1 MTHSDQVEG
10 PEHLRRAEDLQ
21 PAEDLRPALTVGIRI
36 KRRMVLAWGLWDWG
50 SSAYSAVIT
59 SFVFGPYV
67 VRGVVGDAEPGGLT
81 ANTWL
86 GMSSAAAG
94 LLVALI
100 APITGQRADAG
111 GHRKRSLAIWSALV
125 IIVMLGMFSVK
136 NDPSYLWIALVLLA
150 AGAVFQ
156 EFAVVSY
163 NAMLSQ
169 VSTPE
174 TIGRVSGF
182 GWGMGYFGGIFLL
195 LICYVG
201 FIAPDVGWFGVSSDG
216 GLNIRAVVVF
226 SAVWFAVFAIPVLLA
241 VPETPPGPKRRRV
254 NFFASYRLLLND
266 IKALF
271 RRDRNSVY
279 FLIASALYRDGLAAI
294 FSFGAILAVTV
305 YGLSQSS
312 VLIFGIIANITAA
325 LGAVCMGVLED
336 QIGPKKVIMISL
348 TGLIT
353 TALILLFAHG
363 TVMFWIFGLI
373 LTLWVGPAQ
382 ASSRSFM
389 ARIAPVGREGEMF
402 GLYATTGRAASFL
415 APGLFALFSGL
426 FSDRV
431 GIVGIGLVLLAGALA
446 LAGVKSPPRQPVQ
459 VSE

>member
-1 MTHSDQVEG
+1 MTNSDSVE
-10 PEHLRRAEDLQ
+10 RAAELEPP
-21 PAEDLRPALTVGIRI
+21 PAVGTRI
-36 KRRMVLAWGLWDWG
+36 KRRVVLAWGLWDWG

-59 SFVFGPYV
+59 SFVFGPYI
-67 VRGVVGDAEPGGLT
+67 VRGVVGDAQPGGLS

-86 GMSSAAAG
+86 GISSAAAG
-94 LLVALI
+94 LLIALI

-125 IIVMLGMFSVK
+125 IAVMFGMYTVQ
-136 NDPSYLWIALVLLA
+136 NEPSYLWIALVLLA

-163 NAMLSQ
+163 NAMLPQ

-182 GWGMGYFGGIFLL
+182 GWSMGYIGGIFLL

-201 FIAPDVGWFGVSSDG
+201 FIAPDVGWFGVTSAG
-216 GLNIRAVVVF
+216 GLNIRTVAVF

-241 VPETPPGPKRRRV
+241 VPEKPPGPKGRRV
-254 NFFASYRLLLND
+254 SFFASYPLLVND
-266 IKALF
+266 VKALF
-271 RRDRNSVY
+271 RRDRNAVY

-294 FSFGAILAVTV
+294 FTFGAILAVSV
-305 YGLSQSS
+305 YGLGQSS
-312 VLIFGIIANITAA
+312 VLIFGIAANLVAA
-325 LGAVCMGVLED
+325 LGALGMGAVED
-336 QIGPKKVIMISL
+336 RIGPKRVIMISL
-348 TGLIT
+348 IGLIT
-353 TALILLFAHG
+353 TAMILLFAHG
-363 TVMFWIFGLI
+363 TTMFWIFGLL

-389 ARIAPVGREGEMF
+389 ARIAPVGREGQMF

-426 FSDRV
+426 FSDRI
-431 GIVGIGLVLLAGALA
+431 GIVGIALVLLAGALL
-446 LAGVKSPPRQPVQ
+446 LARVKSPPRQQIQ

>member
-1 MTHSDQVEG
+1 MTDSDNVDRAAEIG
-10 PEHLRRAEDLQ
+10 PV
-21 PAEDLRPALTVGIRI
+21 ALETRI
-36 KRRMVLAWGLWDWG
+36 KRRVVLAWGLWDWG

-67 VRGVVGDAEPGGLT
+67 VRGVVGDAQPGGLS

-86 GMSSAAAG
+86 GISSATAG
-94 LLVALI
+94 LVIALI

-125 IIVMLGMFSVK
+125 IAVMFGMYTVK
-136 NDPSYLWIALVLLA
+136 NDSSYLWIALVLLA

-156 EFAVVSY
+156 EFANVSY
-163 NAMLSQ
+163 NAMLPQ

-182 GWGMGYFGGIFLL
+182 GWSMGYIGGIFLL

-201 FIAPDVGWFGVSSDG
+201 FIAPDVGWFGVTSAG
-216 GLNIRAVVVF
+216 GLNVRAVAVF

-241 VPETPPGPKRRRV
+241 VPEKPPGPKRRRV
-254 NFFASYRLLLND
+254 SFFASYPLLLND

-271 RRDRNSVY
+271 RRDRNAVY

-294 FSFGAILAVTV
+294 FSFGAILAVSV
-305 YGLSQSS
+305 YGLAQAS
-312 VLIFGIIANITAA
+312 VLIFGIAANLVAAIGA
-325 LGAVCMGVLED
+325 LGMGAIED
-336 QIGPKKVIMISL
+336 RIGPKKVIMISL
-348 TGLIT
+348 IGLIT
-353 TALILLFAHG
+353 TAMILLFAHG
-363 TVMFWIFGLI
+363 TTMFWIFGLL

-389 ARIAPVGREGEMF
+389 ARVAPVGREGEMF

-426 FSDRV
+426 FSDRI
-431 GIVGIGLVLLAGALA
+431 GIVGIALVLLAGTLLLA
-446 LAGVKSPPRQPVQ
+446 RVKAPPRQRIQ
-459 VSE
+459 VSD

>member
-1 MTHSDQVEG
+1 MTDSDRVEA
-10 PEHLRRAEDLQ
+10 AE
-21 PAEDLRPALTVGIRI
+21 LRPSLAVGGRL

-67 VRGVVGDAEPGGLT
+67 VRGVVGDAQPGGLT

-86 GMSSAAAG
+86 GISTAAAG
-94 LLVALI
+94 FLVAAI

-111 GHRKRSLAIWSALV
+111 GHRKRNLAIWSGLV
-125 IIVMLGMFSVK
+125 IAVMLAMFTVK

-150 AGAVFQ
+150 TGAVFQ

-163 NAMLSQ
+163 NAMLPQ

-182 GWGMGYFGGIFLL
+182 GWAMGYFGGIFLL

-201 FIAPDVGWFGVSSDG
+201 FIAPDVGWFGVTSAG

-226 SAVWFAVFAIPVLLA
+226 SAIWFAVFAIPVLMA
-241 VPETPPGPKRRRV
+241 VPESPPGPKRRRV
-254 NFFASYRLLLND
+254 GFFASYRLLVND

-271 RRDRNSVY
+271 KRDRNSVH

-294 FSFGAILAVTV
+294 FSFGAILAVSV
-305 YGLSQSS
+305 YGLAQST
-312 VLIFGIIANITAA
+312 VLIFGIAANLVAA
-325 LGAVCMGVLED
+325 LGALGMGAVED
-336 QIGPKKVIMISL
+336 RIGPKKVIMISL
-348 TGLIT
+348 VGLIST
-353 TALILLFAHG
+353 SLILLFARG
-363 TVMFWIFGLI
+363 TTAFWIFGLI

-382 ASSRSFM
+382 SSSRAFM

-415 APGLFALFSGL
+415 APALFALFSGL
-426 FSDRV
+426 FTDRV
-431 GIVGIGLVLLAGALA
+431 GIVGIALVLLAGAIA
-446 LAGVKSPPRQPVQ
+446 MAGVKSPPRRQVQ
-459 VSE
+459 ISE

>member
-1 MTHSDQVEG
+1 MTDSDRVEA
-10 PEHLRRAEDLQ
+10 AE
-21 PAEDLRPALTVGIRI
+21 LRPSLAVGGRL

-67 VRGVVGDAEPGGLT
+67 VRGVVGDAQPGGLT

-86 GMSSAAAG
+86 GISTAAAG
-94 LLVALI
+94 FLVAAI

-111 GHRKRSLAIWSALV
+111 GHRKRNLAIWSGLV
-125 IIVMLGMFSVK
+125 IAVMLAMFTVK

-150 AGAVFQ
+150 TGAVFQ

-163 NAMLSQ
+163 NAMLPQ

-182 GWGMGYFGGIFLL
+182 GWAMGYFGGIFLL

-201 FIAPDVGWFGVSSDG
+201 FIAPDVGWFGVTSAG

-226 SAVWFAVFAIPVLLA
+226 SAIWFAVFAIPVLMA
-241 VPETPPGPKRRRV
+241 VPESPPGPKRRRV
-254 NFFASYRLLLND
+254 GFFASYRLLVND

-271 RRDRNSVY
+271 KRDRNSVY

-294 FSFGAILAVTV
+294 FSFGAILAVSV
-305 YGLSQSS
+305 YGLAQST
-312 VLIFGIIANITAA
+312 VLIFGIAANLVAA
-325 LGAVCMGVLED
+325 LGALGMGAVED
-336 QIGPKKVIMISL
+336 RIGPKKVIMISL
-348 TGLIT
+348 VGLIST
-353 TALILLFAHG
+353 SLILLFARG
-363 TVMFWIFGLI
+363 TTAFWIFGLI

-382 ASSRSFM
+382 SSSRAFM

-415 APGLFALFSGL
+415 APALFALFSGL
-426 FSDRV
+426 FTDRV
-431 GIVGIGLVLLAGALA
+431 GIVGIALVLLAGAIA
-446 LAGVKSPPRQPVQ
+446 MAGVKSPPRRQVQ
-459 VSE
+459 ISE

>member
-1 MTHSDQVEG
+1 MTNNDSVGRAAELEPPLAVG
-10 PEHLRRAEDLQ
+10 P
-21 PAEDLRPALTVGIRI
+21 RI
-36 KRRMVLAWGLWDWG
+36 KRRVVLAWGLWDWG

-67 VRGVVGDAEPGGLT
+67 VRGVVGDAQPGGLS

-86 GMSSAAAG
+86 GISSAAAG
-94 LLVALI
+94 LLIALI

-125 IIVMLGMFSVK
+125 IAVMFGMYTVK
-136 NDPSYLWIALVLLA
+136 SEPSYLWIALVLLA

-163 NAMLSQ
+163 NAMLPQ

-182 GWGMGYFGGIFLL
+182 GWSMGYVGGIFLL

-201 FIAPDVGWFGVSSDG
+201 FIAPDVGWFGVTSAG
-216 GLNIRAVVVF
+216 GLNIRAVAVF
-226 SAVWFAVFAIPVLLA
+226 SALWFAVFAIPVLLA
-241 VPETPPGPKRRRV
+241 VPEKPPGPKRRRV
-254 NFFASYRLLLND
+254 SFFASYPLLVSD
-266 IKALF
+266 VKALF
-271 RRDRNSVY
+271 RRDRNAVY

-294 FSFGAILAVTV
+294 FSFGAILAVSV
-305 YGLSQSS
+305 YGLGQSS
-312 VLIFGIIANITAA
+312 VLIFGIAANLVAAVGA
-325 LGAVCMGVLED
+325 LGMGAVED
-336 QIGPKKVIMISL
+336 RIGPKRVIMISL
-348 TGLIT
+348 IGLIT
-353 TALILLFAHG
+353 TVMILLFAHG
-363 TVMFWIFGLI
+363 TTMFWIFGLL

-389 ARIAPVGREGEMF
+389 ARIAPAGREGEMF

-431 GIVGIGLVLLAGALA
+431 GIVGIALVLLAGALL
-446 LAGVKSPPRQPVQ
+446 LARVQSPTRQQ
-459 VSE
+459 ILVSE

>member
-1 MTHSDQVEG
+1 MTDGDRVEA
-10 PEHLRRAEDLQ
+10 PE
-21 PAEDLRPALTVGIRI
+21 LRPPLAVGGRI
-36 KRRMVLAWGLWDWG
+36 KRRMVLAWAMWDWG

-67 VRGVVGDAEPGGLT
+67 VRGVVGDAQPGGLT

-86 GMSSAAAG
+86 GISTAAAG
-94 LLVALI
+94 LLVAAI
-100 APITGQRADAG
+100 APVTGQRADAG
-111 GHRKRSLAIWSALV
+111 GHRKRNLAIWSGLV
-125 IIVMLGMFSVK
+125 IAVMLGMFSVK
-136 NDPSYLWIALVLLA
+136 NEPSYLWIALVLLA

-163 NAMLSQ
+163 NAMLPQ

-182 GWGMGYFGGIFLL
+182 GWAMGYFGGIFLL

-201 FIAPDVGWFGVSSDG
+201 FIAPDVGWFGVTSAG
-216 GLNIRAVVVF
+216 GLNIRAVVIF
-226 SAVWFAVFAIPVLLA
+226 SAIWFAVFAIPVLLA
-241 VPETPPGPKRRRV
+241 VPESPPGPSRRRV
-254 NFFASYRLLLND
+254 GFFASYRLLVND

-271 RRDRNSVY
+271 KRDRNSVY

-294 FSFGAILAVTV
+294 FSFGAILAVSV
-305 YGLSQSS
+305 YGMAQST
-312 VLIFGIIANITAA
+312 VLIFGIAANVVAA
-325 LGAVCMGVLED
+325 LGALGMGVIED
-336 QIGPKKVIMISL
+336 RIGPKKVIMISL
-348 TGLIT
+348 VGLIT
-353 TALILLFAHG
+353 TSLILLFAHG
-363 TVMFWIFGLI
+363 TTMFWIFGLI

-382 ASSRSFM
+382 SSSRAFM

-415 APGLFALFSGL
+415 APALFALFSGL
-426 FSDRV
+426 FTDRV
-431 GIVGIGLVLLAGALA
+431 GIVGIALVLLAGALA
-446 LAGVKSPPRQPVQ
+446 MAGVKSPPNRQLQ

>member
-1 MTHSDQVEG
+1 MTDSDNVDRAAEIGPVAVE
-10 PEHLRRAEDLQ
+10 
-21 PAEDLRPALTVGIRI
+21 TRI
-36 KRRMVLAWGLWDWG
+36 KRRVVLAWGLWDWG

-67 VRGVVGDAEPGGLT
+67 VRGVVGDAQPGGLS

-86 GMSSAAAG
+86 GISSATAG
-94 LLVALI
+94 LVIALI

-125 IIVMLGMFSVK
+125 IAVMFGMYTVK
-136 NDPSYLWIALVLLA
+136 NDSSYLLIALVLLA

-156 EFAVVSY
+156 EFANVSY
-163 NAMLSQ
+163 NAMLPQ

-182 GWGMGYFGGIFLL
+182 GWSMGYIGGIFLL

-201 FIAPDVGWFGVSSDG
+201 FIAPDVGWFGVTSAG
-216 GLNIRAVVVF
+216 GLNVRAVAVF

-241 VPETPPGPKRRRV
+241 VPEKPPGPKRRRV
-254 NFFASYRLLLND
+254 SFFASYPLLLND

-271 RRDRNSVY
+271 RRDRNAVH

-294 FSFGAILAVTV
+294 FSFGAILAVSV
-305 YGLSQSS
+305 YGLAQAS
-312 VLIFGIIANITAA
+312 VLIFGIAANLVAAIGA
-325 LGAVCMGVLED
+325 LGMGAIED
-336 QIGPKKVIMISL
+336 RIGPKKVIMISL
-348 TGLIT
+348 IGLIT
-353 TALILLFAHG
+353 TAMILLFAHG
-363 TVMFWIFGLI
+363 TTMFWIFGLL

-389 ARIAPVGREGEMF
+389 ARVAPVGREGEMF

-426 FSDRV
+426 FSDRI
-431 GIVGIGLVLLAGALA
+431 GIVGIALVLLAGTLLLA
-446 LAGVKSPPRQPVQ
+446 RVKAPPRQQIQ
-459 VSE
+459 VSD

>member
-1 MTHSDQVEG
+1 MTESDRVEA
-10 PEHLRRAEDLQ
+10 AE
-21 PAEDLRPALTVGIRI
+21 LRPLLAVGGRI
-36 KRRMVLAWGLWDWG
+36 KRRMVVAWGLWDWG

-67 VRGVVGDAEPGGLT
+67 VRGVVGDAQPGGLS

-86 GMSSAAAG
+86 GIATATAG
-94 LLVALI
+94 FLVAVI
-100 APITGQRADAG
+100 APITGQRSDAG
-111 GHRKRSLAIWSALV
+111 GHRKRNLAIWSALV
-125 IIVMLGMFSVK
+125 IVVMLAMFSVR
-136 NDPSYLWIALVLLA
+136 NDPGYLWIALVLLA

-163 NAMLSQ
+163 NAMLPQ
-169 VSTPE
+169 VSTPD

-182 GWGMGYFGGIFLL
+182 GWAMGYFGGIFLL

-201 FIAPDVGWFGVSSDG
+201 FIAPDVGWFGVTSAG
-216 GLNIRAVVVF
+216 GLNIRAVVVI
-226 SAVWFAVFAIPVLLA
+226 SAIWFAVFAIPVLVA
-241 VPETPPGPKRRRV
+241 VPESPPGPKRRRV
-254 NFFASYRLLLND
+254 GFFASYRLLVHD

-271 RRDRNSVY
+271 RRDRNSVH

-294 FSFGAILAVTV
+294 FSFGAILAVSV
-305 YGLSQSS
+305 YGLAQSS
-312 VLIFGIIANITAA
+312 VLIFGIAANVVAA
-325 LGAVCMGVLED
+325 LGALGMGAIED
-336 QIGPKKVIMISL
+336 RIGPKKVIMISL
-348 TGLIT
+348 VGLIT
-353 TALILLFAHG
+353 TSLILLFAHG
-363 TVMFWIFGLI
+363 TTMFWIFGLI

-382 ASSRSFM
+382 SSSRAFM

-426 FSDRV
+426 FTDRV
-431 GIVGIGLVLLAGALA
+431 GIVGIALVLLAGAVA
-446 LAGVKSPPRQPVQ
+446 MAGVKSPPRQQVK

>member
-1 MTHSDQVEG
+1 MTDSDNVERAAEFG
-10 PEHLRRAEDLQ
+10 PPLAIG
-21 PAEDLRPALTVGIRI
+21 PRI
-36 KRRMVLAWGLWDWG
+36 KRRVVLAWGLWDWG

-67 VRGVVGDAEPGGLT
+67 VRGVVGDAQPGGLS

-86 GMSSAAAG
+86 GISSAAAG
-94 LLVALI
+94 LLIALI

-125 IIVMLGMFSVK
+125 IAVMLCMYTVK
-136 NDPSYLWIALVLLA
+136 NEPGYLWIALVLLA

-163 NAMLSQ
+163 NAMLPQ

-174 TIGRVSGF
+174 SIGRVSGF
-182 GWGMGYFGGIFLL
+182 GWSMGYFGGIFLL

-201 FIAPDVGWFGVSSDG
+201 FIAPEVGWFGVTSAG
-216 GLNIRAVVVF
+216 GLNIRAIAVF

-241 VPETPPGPKRRRV
+241 VPEKPPGPKRRRV
-254 NFFASYRLLLND
+254 SFFASYPLLLND

-271 RRDRNSVY
+271 RRDRNAVR

-294 FSFGAILAVTV
+294 FSFGAILAVSV
-305 YGLSQSS
+305 YGLDQSS
-312 VLIFGIIANITAA
+312 VLIFGIAANIVAA
-325 LGAVCMGVLED
+325 LGALVMGTVED
-336 QIGPKKVIMISL
+336 RIGPKKVIMISL
-348 TGLIT
+348 IGLIT
-353 TALILLFAHG
+353 TAMILLFARG
-363 TVMFWIFGLI
+363 TTMFWIFGLL

-389 ARIAPVGREGEMF
+389 ARVSPAGREGEMF

-426 FSDRV
+426 FSDRI
-431 GIVGIGLVLLAGALA
+431 GIVGIALVLLAGTLLLA
-446 LAGVKSPPRQPVQ
+446 RVKSPPREQIQ

>member
-1 MTHSDQVEG
+1 MTDSDRIE
-10 PEHLRRAEDLQ
+10 RAASMPPPL
-21 PAEDLRPALTVGIRI
+21 AVGGRI

-67 VRGVVGDAEPGGLT
+67 VRGVVGDTEPGGLS
-81 ANTWL
+81 ADTWL
-86 GMSSAAAG
+86 GISTATAG
-94 LLVALI
+94 VLVAAI
-100 APITGQRADAG
+100 APITGQRADAS
-111 GHRKRSLAIWSALV
+111 GHRKRSLAIWSGLV
-125 IIVMLGMFSVK
+125 IAVMLGMFSVK
-136 NDPSYLWIALVLLA
+136 NDPSYLWIALILLA

-163 NAMLSQ
+163 NAMLPQ
-169 VSTPE
+169 VSTPD

-182 GWGMGYFGGIFLL
+182 GWAMGYFGGIFLL

-201 FIAPDVGWFGVSSDG
+201 FIAPDVGWFGVTSAG
-216 GLNIRAVVVF
+216 GLNIRAVVVI
-226 SAVWFAVFAIPVLLA
+226 SAIWFAVFAIPVLVA
-241 VPETPPGPKRRRV
+241 VPESPPGPRRRRV
-254 NFFASYRLLLND
+254 GFFASYRLLVHD

-271 RRDRNSVY
+271 RRDRNSVH

-294 FSFGAILAVTV
+294 FSFGAILAVSV
-305 YGLSQSS
+305 YGLAQSS
-312 VLIFGIIANITAA
+312 VLIFGIAANVVAA
-325 LGAVCMGVLED
+325 LGALGMGAIED
-336 QIGPKKVIMISL
+336 RIGPKKVIMISL
-348 TGLIT
+348 VGLIT
-353 TALILLFAHG
+353 TSLILLFAHG
-363 TVMFWIFGLI
+363 TTMFWIFGLI

-382 ASSRSFM
+382 SSSRAFM

-426 FSDRV
+426 FTDRV
-431 GIVGIGLVLLAGALA
+431 GIVGIALVLLAGALA
-446 LAGVKSPPRQPVQ
+446 MVGVKSPPRHQVQ

>member
-1 MTHSDQVEG
+1 MTDGDSFERAAEIG
-10 PEHLRRAEDLQ
+10 PPLA
-21 PAEDLRPALTVGIRI
+21 VGTRI
-36 KRRMVLAWGLWDWG
+36 KRRVVLAWGLWDWG

-59 SFVFGPYV
+59 SFVFGPYI
-67 VRGVVGDAEPGGLT
+67 VRGVVGDAQPGGLS

-86 GMSSAAAG
+86 GISSATAG
-94 LLVALI
+94 LLIALI

-125 IIVMLGMFSVK
+125 IAVMLCMYTVK
-136 NDPSYLWIALVLLA
+136 NEPSYLWIALVLLA

-163 NAMLSQ
+163 NAMLQQ

-174 TIGRVSGF
+174 SIGRVSGF
-182 GWGMGYFGGIFLL
+182 GWSMGYFGGIFLL
-195 LICYVG
+195 LISYVG
-201 FIAPDVGWFGVSSDG
+201 FIAPDVGWFGVTSAG
-216 GLNIRAVVVF
+216 GLNIRAVAVF

-241 VPETPPGPKRRRV
+241 VPEKPPGPKRRRV
-254 NFFASYRLLLND
+254 SFFASYPLLLSD

-271 RRDRNSVY
+271 RRDRNAVK

-294 FSFGAILAVTV
+294 FSFGAILAVSV
-305 YGLSQSS
+305 YGLAQSS
-312 VLIFGIIANITAA
+312 VLIFGIAANIVAA
-325 LGAVCMGVLED
+325 LGALGMGAVED
-336 QIGPKKVIMISL
+336 RIGPKKVIMISL
-348 TGLIT
+348 IGLIT
-353 TALILLFAHG
+353 TAMILLFARG
-363 TVMFWIFGLI
+363 TTMFWIFGLL

-389 ARIAPVGREGEMF
+389 ARVAPAGREGEMF

-426 FSDRV
+426 FSDRI
-431 GIVGIGLVLLAGALA
+431 GIVGIALVLLAGALL
-446 LAGVKSPPRQPVQ
+446 LARVKSPPRERIQ

>member
-1 MTHSDQVEG
+1 MTDSDS
-10 PEHLRRAEDLQ
+10 AEQTAAIRPPL
-21 PAEDLRPALTVGIRI
+21 AEAGTRI

-67 VRGVVGDAEPGGLT
+67 VRGVVGDSQPGGLS

-86 GMSSAAAG
+86 GVSTAAAG
-94 LLVALI
+94 FLVALI

-125 IIVMLGMFSVK
+125 IAVMLGMFSVK

-163 NAMLSQ
+163 NAMLPQ
-169 VSTPE
+169 VSTPD

-182 GWGMGYFGGIFLL
+182 GWAMGYFGGIFLL

-201 FIAPDVGWFGVSSDG
+201 FIAPEVGWFGVSAAG
-216 GLNIRAVVVF
+216 GLNIRAVAVF
-226 SAVWFAVFAIPVLLA
+226 SAIWFAVFAIPVLLA
-241 VPETPPGPKRRRV
+241 VPESPPGPQRRRV
-254 NFFASYRLLLND
+254 SFFASYRLLLND

-271 RRDRNSVY
+271 KRDRNSVY

-294 FSFGAILAVTV
+294 FAFGAILAVSV
-305 YGLSQSS
+305 YGMAQST
-312 VLIFGIIANITAA
+312 VLIFGIAANVVAA
-325 LGAVCMGVLED
+325 LGALSMGAVED
-336 QIGPKKVIMISL
+336 RIGPKKVIMISL
-348 TGLIT
+348 IGLIT
-353 TALILLFAHG
+353 TSVVLLFARG
-363 TVMFWIFGLI
+363 TTMFWIFGLI

-382 ASSRSFM
+382 ASSRAFM
-389 ARIAPVGREGEMF
+389 ARLAPVGREGEMF

-415 APGLFALFSGL
+415 APALFALFSGF
-426 FSDRV
+426 FSDRI
-431 GIVGIGLVLLAGALA
+431 GIVGIALVLLAGTVLLA
-446 LAGVKSPPRQPVQ
+446 RVKSPPGQQAQ

>member
-1 MTHSDQVEG
+1 MTDSDSVE
-10 PEHLRRAEDLQ
+10 RA
-21 PAEDLRPALTVGIRI
+21 AELEPPLAVGTRI
-36 KRRMVLAWGLWDWG
+36 KRRVVLAWGLWDWG

-67 VRGVVGDAEPGGLT
+67 VRGVVGDAQPGGLS

-86 GMSSAAAG
+86 GISSAAAG
-94 LLVALI
+94 LLIALI

-125 IIVMLGMFSVK
+125 IAVMFGMYTVQSE
-136 NDPSYLWIALVLLA
+136 PSYLWIALVLLA

-163 NAMLSQ
+163 NAMLPQ

-182 GWGMGYFGGIFLL
+182 GWSMGYIGGIFLL

-201 FIAPDVGWFGVSSDG
+201 FIAPDVGWFGVTSAG
-216 GLNIRAVVVF
+216 GLNIRAVAVF
-226 SAVWFAVFAIPVLLA
+226 SALWFAVFAIPVLLA
-241 VPETPPGPKRRRV
+241 VPEKPPGPKRRRV
-254 NFFASYRLLLND
+254 SFFASYPLLVSD
-266 IKALF
+266 VKGLF
-271 RRDRNSVY
+271 RRDRNAVY

-294 FSFGAILAVTV
+294 FSFGAILAVSV
-305 YGLSQSS
+305 YGLGQSS
-312 VLIFGIIANITAA
+312 VLIFGIAANLVAA
-325 LGAVCMGVLED
+325 LGALGMGAVED
-336 QIGPKKVIMISL
+336 RIGPKKVIMISL
-348 TGLIT
+348 IGLIT
-353 TALILLFAHG
+353 TAMILLFSHG
-363 TVMFWIFGLI
+363 TTMFWIFGLL

-389 ARIAPVGREGEMF
+389 ARIAPVGREGQMF

-426 FSDRV
+426 FSDRI
-431 GIVGIGLVLLAGALA
+431 GIVGIALVLLAGALL
-446 LAGVKSPPRQPVQ
+446 LARVKSPPRQQIQ

>member
-1 MTHSDQVEG
+1 MTDSDRVGGTEQI
-10 PEHLRRAEDLQ
+10 PQTH
-21 PAEDLRPALTVGIRI
+21 TVGTGI
-36 KRRMVLAWGLWDWG
+36 KRRVVVSWGLWDWG

-59 SFVFGPYV
+59 SFVFGPYI
-67 VRGVVGDAEPGGLT
+67 VRGVVGDAQPGGLT

-86 GMSSAAAG
+86 GIANAAAG
-94 LLVALI
+94 FLVAAI

-111 GHRKRSLAIWSALV
+111 GHRKRSLAIWSGLV
-125 IIVMLGMFSVK
+125 IAVMLGMFTVK
-136 NDPSYLWIALVLLA
+136 NDPSYLWIGLMLLA

-156 EFAVVSY
+156 EFAIVSY
-163 NAMLSQ
+163 NAMLPQ

-182 GWGMGYFGGIFLL
+182 GWAMGYFGGIFLL

-201 FIAPDVGWFGVSSDG
+201 FIAPEVGWFGVTSAG

-226 SAVWFAVFAIPVLLA
+226 SAIWFAVFAIPVLLA
-241 VPETPPGPKRRRV
+241 VPEKPPGPARRRV
-254 NFFASYRLLLND
+254 SFFASYRLLLND

-271 RRDRNSVY
+271 RRDRNAVY

-294 FSFGAILAVTV
+294 FSFGAILAVSV
-305 YGLSQSS
+305 YGLAQSS
-312 VLIFGIIANITAA
+312 VLIFGIVANVVAA
-325 LGAVCMGVLED
+325 LGALSMGAIED
-336 QIGPKKVIMISL
+336 RIGPKKVIMISL

-353 TALILLFAHG
+353 TSLILLFAQG
-363 TVMFWIFGLI
+363 ATMFWIFGLI

-382 ASSRSFM
+382 ASSRAFM
-389 ARIAPVGREGEMF
+389 ARLAPVGREGEMF

-426 FSDRV
+426 SSDRI
-431 GIVGIGLVLLAGALA
+431 GIVGIALVLLAGAVA
-446 LAGVKSPPRQPVQ
+446 LAGVKSPPRQQVQ

>member
-1 MTHSDQVEG
+1 MTDSDRVEA
-10 PEHLRRAEDLQ
+10 PELQ
-21 PAEDLRPALTVGIRI
+21 PPPAVGGRI
-36 KRRMVLAWGLWDWG
+36 KRRMVLAWAMWDWG

-67 VRGVVGDAEPGGLT
+67 VRGVVGDAQPGGLT

-86 GMSSAAAG
+86 GISTAAAG
-94 LLVALI
+94 LLVAAI
-100 APITGQRADAG
+100 APVTGQRADAG
-111 GHRKRSLAIWSALV
+111 GHRKRNLAIWSGLV
-125 IIVMLGMFSVK
+125 IAVMLGMFSVK
-136 NDPSYLWIALVLLA
+136 NEPSYLWIALVLLA

-163 NAMLSQ
+163 NAMLPQ

-182 GWGMGYFGGIFLL
+182 GWAMGYFGGIFLL

-201 FIAPDVGWFGVSSDG
+201 FIAPDVGWFGVTSAG
-216 GLNIRAVVVF
+216 GLNIRAVVIF
-226 SAVWFAVFAIPVLLA
+226 SAIWFAVFAIPVLLA
-241 VPETPPGPKRRRV
+241 VPESPPGPSRRRV
-254 NFFASYRLLLND
+254 GFFASYRLLVND

-271 RRDRNSVY
+271 KRDRNSVY

-294 FSFGAILAVTV
+294 FSFGAILAVSV
-305 YGLSQSS
+305 YGMAQST
-312 VLIFGIIANITAA
+312 VLIFGIAANVVAA
-325 LGAVCMGVLED
+325 LGALGMGAIED
-336 QIGPKKVIMISL
+336 RIGPKKVIMISL
-348 TGLIT
+348 VGLIT
-353 TALILLFAHG
+353 TSLILLFAHG
-363 TVMFWIFGLI
+363 TTMFWVFGLI

-382 ASSRSFM
+382 SSSRAFM

-415 APGLFALFSGL
+415 APALFALFSGL
-426 FSDRV
+426 FTDRV
-431 GIVGIGLVLLAGALA
+431 GIVGIALVLLAGALA
-446 LAGVKSPPRQPVQ
+446 MAGVKPPPTRQLQ

>member
-1 MTHSDQVEG
+1 MTDGDSVE
-10 PEHLRRAEDLQ
+10 RATEMG
-21 PAEDLRPALTVGIRI
+21 RPVAVETRI
-36 KRRMVLAWGLWDWG
+36 KRRVVLAWGLWDWG

-67 VRGVVGDAEPGGLT
+67 VRGVVGDAEPGGLS

-86 GMSSAAAG
+86 GISSAAAG
-94 LLVALI
+94 LLIALI

-125 IIVMLGMFSVK
+125 IAVMLCMYTVK

-163 NAMLSQ
+163 NAMLPQ
-169 VSTPE
+169 VSTPV

-182 GWGMGYFGGIFLL
+182 GWSMGYIGGIFLL

-201 FIAPDVGWFGVSSDG
+201 FIGPDVGWFGVTSAG
-216 GLNIRAVVVF
+216 GLNIRTVAVF
-226 SAVWFAVFAIPVLLA
+226 AAVWFAVFAIPVLFA
-241 VPETPPGPKRRRV
+241 VPEKQPGPKRRRV
-254 NFFASYRLLLND
+254 SFFASYPLLLND
-266 IKALF
+266 IKVLF
-271 RRDRNSVY
+271 RRDRNAVH

-294 FSFGAILAVTV
+294 FSFGAILAVSV
-305 YGLSQSS
+305 YGLAQAS
-312 VLIFGIIANITAA
+312 VLIFGVAANLVAAVGA
-325 LGAVCMGVLED
+325 LGMGRVED
-336 QIGPKKVIMISL
+336 RIGPKKVIMISL
-348 TGLIT
+348 IGLIT
-353 TALILLFAHG
+353 TAMILLLARG
-363 TVMFWIFGLI
+363 TTMFWIFGLI

-389 ARIAPVGREGEMF
+389 ARVAPAGREGEMF

-426 FSDRV
+426 FSDRI
-431 GIVGIGLVLLAGALA
+431 GIVGIVLVLLAGMLLLA
-446 LAGVKSPPRQPVQ
+446 RVKSPPRQQ
-459 VSE
+459 IQITE

>member
-1 MTHSDQVEG
+1 MDRGEMTDSDRVEA
-10 PEHLRRAEDLQ
+10 AE
-21 PAEDLRPALTVGIRI
+21 LRPSLAVGGRL

-67 VRGVVGDAEPGGLT
+67 VRGVVGDAQPGGLT

-86 GMSSAAAG
+86 GISTAAAG
-94 LLVALI
+94 FLVAAI

-111 GHRKRSLAIWSALV
+111 GHRKRNLAIWSGLV
-125 IIVMLGMFSVK
+125 IAVMLAMFTVK

-150 AGAVFQ
+150 TGAVFQ

-163 NAMLSQ
+163 NAMLPQ

-182 GWGMGYFGGIFLL
+182 GWAMGYFGGIFLL

-201 FIAPDVGWFGVSSDG
+201 FIAPDVGWFGVTSAG

-226 SAVWFAVFAIPVLLA
+226 SAIWFAVFAIPVLMA
-241 VPETPPGPKRRRV
+241 VPESPPGPKRRRV
-254 NFFASYRLLLND
+254 GFFASYRLLVND

-271 RRDRNSVY
+271 KRDRNSVY

-294 FSFGAILAVTV
+294 FSFGAILAVSV
-305 YGLSQSS
+305 YGLAQST
-312 VLIFGIIANITAA
+312 VLIFGIAANLVAA
-325 LGAVCMGVLED
+325 LGALGMGAVED
-336 QIGPKKVIMISL
+336 RIGPKKVIMISL
-348 TGLIT
+348 VGLIST
-353 TALILLFAHG
+353 SLILLFARG
-363 TVMFWIFGLI
+363 TTAFWIFGLI

-382 ASSRSFM
+382 SSSRAFM

-415 APGLFALFSGL
+415 APALFALFSGL
-426 FSDRV
+426 FTDRV
-431 GIVGIGLVLLAGALA
+431 GIVGIALVLLAGAIA
-446 LAGVKSPPRQPVQ
+446 MAGVKSPPRRQVQ
-459 VSE
+459 ISE

>member
-1 MTHSDQVEG
+1 MTDGDSVEQAAEIG
-10 PEHLRRAEDLQ
+10 PPLAV
-21 PAEDLRPALTVGIRI
+21 ATRI
-36 KRRMVLAWGLWDWG
+36 KRRVVLAWGLWDWG

-59 SFVFGPYV
+59 SFVFGPYI
-67 VRGVVGDAEPGGLT
+67 VRGVVGDAQPGGLS

-86 GMSSAAAG
+86 GISSATAG
-94 LLVALI
+94 LLIALI

-125 IIVMLGMFSVK
+125 IAVMLCMYTVK
-136 NDPSYLWIALVLLA
+136 NEPSYLWIALVLLA

-163 NAMLSQ
+163 NAMLPQ

-174 TIGRVSGF
+174 SIGRVSGF
-182 GWGMGYFGGIFLL
+182 GWSMGYFGGIFLL

-201 FIAPDVGWFGVSSDG
+201 FIAPDVGWFGVTSAG
-216 GLNIRAVVVF
+216 GLNIRAVAVF

-241 VPETPPGPKRRRV
+241 VPEKPPGPKRRRV
-254 NFFASYRLLLND
+254 SFFASYPLLLSD

-271 RRDRNSVY
+271 RQDRNAVK

-294 FSFGAILAVTV
+294 FSFGAILAVSV
-305 YGLSQSS
+305 YGLAQSS
-312 VLIFGIIANITAA
+312 VLIFGIAANIVAAIGA
-325 LGAVCMGVLED
+325 LGMGAVED
-336 QIGPKKVIMISL
+336 RIGPKKVIMISL
-348 TGLIT
+348 IGLIT
-353 TALILLFAHG
+353 TALILLFARG
-363 TVMFWIFGLI
+363 TTMFWIFGLL

-389 ARIAPVGREGEMF
+389 ARVAPAGREGEMF

-426 FSDRV
+426 FSDRI
-431 GIVGIGLVLLAGALA
+431 GIVGIALVLLAGTLLLA
-446 LAGVKSPPRQPVQ
+446 RVKSPPRERIQ

>member
-1 MTHSDQVEG
+1 MMTESDRVE
-10 PEHLRRAEDLQ
+10 RAE
-21 PAEDLRPALTVGIRI
+21 EIRPTLTVGTRL
-36 KRRMVLAWGLWDWG
+36 KRRMVLAWALWDWG

-59 SFVFGPYV
+59 SFVFGPYI
-67 VRGVVGDAEPGGLT
+67 VRGVVGDAQPAGLT

-86 GMSSAAAG
+86 GIANAAAG
-94 LLVALI
+94 FLVAAI

-111 GHRKRSLAIWSALV
+111 GHRKRSLTIWSGLV
-125 IIVMLGMFSVK
+125 IAVMLGMFSVK
-136 NDPSYLWIALVLLA
+136 NDPSYLWIGLVLLA
-150 AGAVFQ
+150 TGAVFQ

-163 NAMLSQ
+163 NAMLPQ

-182 GWGMGYFGGIFLL
+182 GWAMGYFGGIFLL

-201 FIAPDVGWFGVSSDG
+201 FIAPDVGWFGVTPTG

-241 VPETPPGPKRRRV
+241 VPEKPPGPKRRRV
-254 NFFASYRLLLND
+254 SFFASYRLLLSD

-271 RRDRNSVY
+271 RRDRNAVY

-294 FSFGAILAVTV
+294 FSFGAILAVSV
-305 YGLSQSS
+305 YGLAQSS
-312 VLIFGIIANITAA
+312 VLIFGIAANIVAA
-325 LGAVCMGVLED
+325 LGALTMGAIED
-336 QIGPKKVIMISL
+336 RIGPKKVIMISL
-348 TGLIT
+348 IGLIT
-353 TALILLFAHG
+353 TSLILLFAHG
-363 TVMFWIFGLI
+363 ITMFWIFGLI

-382 ASSRSFM
+382 ASSRAFM
-389 ARIAPVGREGEMF
+389 ARLAPVGREGEMF

-431 GIVGIGLVLLAGALA
+431 GIVGIALVLLAGTVA
-446 LAGVKSPPRQPVQ
+446 LAGVKSPPRQQVQ